1 MARPA
6 GGHISD
12 EKLLKL
18 APLVSP
24 ERIVTGIQD
33 RLPDVGV
40 SIQKDLIHYLNF
52 NGISILCVCV
62 NNYKFEKG

>member
-1 MARPA
+1 MTRPG

-12 EKLLKL
+12 EQLLKL
-18 APLVSP
+18 VPLVSP
-24 ERIVTGIQD
+24 ERKVTGIQD

-40 SIQKDLIHYLNF
+40 SIPKDLIHYLNF

-62 NNYKFEKG
+62 NNYEFEKG